1 MDRLR
6 LALRR
11 AAVACLALVAASG
24 AAQDAPDPSWTVSEA
39 FPPGAV
45 LYTADDVGDVEVAT
59 TLFRVGA
66 DGATA
71 EALPGNSC
79 EAQCMVFAVRV
90 LAEAGRLVP
99 TSADRQPGSWLVVFT
114 RAGTRVELDGMLVAQ
129 SKVRLRVPPGDHE
142 LTFRFEN
149 GEVKTQSHS
158 VPEATE
164 VFTSELPSRNAPPSV
179 APALV
184 AAATISPDLVA
195 GLLDLVAS
203 RPDDPATGWRMPEP
217 VVVAPPVRPSP
228 RPAPPPP
235 DPEPAPPEPAPAP
248 PEPEVAER
256 SVDPE
261 APTCEVDTVMLS
273 EEALG
278 RIRRAEYESARAC
291 LVRLRAEGQN
301 PAAAQTLLTSLDL
314 AIAEEAGA
322 GEASRAY
329 LPVLRLQAASAA
341 ERGDT
346 ESLVDAVGEILEIV
360 PADPSAVALL
370 RDLSYSASGG
380 AEDVTLA
387 FAFIPGTSATRTASR
402 LVSGDVSALGFLLST
417 TEVTNAQFADF
428 LNQMEEVPRTFL
440 IRRPVHLEET
450 RREGWQP
457 REGVADQP
465 VVDATWLGASAYAN
479 WVGGR
484 LPTAGEWTWAYRV
497 GAAAE
502 ASAPNLRPE
511 SGRARLVA
519 SNDGEPDG
527 LGLLHMVGNVWEWL
541 ASRHAQPSSVQAAGG
556 SYTTSPATLV
566 AQLTQSADPTD
577 ARGDIGFRV
586 LRPLIPTSN

>member
-6 LALRR
+6 LALRLL
-11 AAVACLALVAASG
+11 AVASLPLVAVSG
-24 AAQDAPDPSWTVSEA
+24 AAQDAPGQTWTVSEA

-59 TLFRVGA
+59 TLFRVGD

-90 LAEAGRLVP
+90 LAEEGRLTP
-99 TSADRQPGSWLVVFT
+99 TTVDRQPGSWLVVFT
-114 RAGTRVELDGMLVAQ
+114 RAGTRVELDGRLVAQ
-129 SKVRLRVPPGDHE
+129 SKVRLRVPPGDYA

-158 VPEATE
+158 VPVATE

-195 GLLDLVAS
+195 GLLGRVSS
-203 RPDDPATGWRMPEP
+203 RPDSPTTGWRMPEPEP
-217 VVVAPPVRPSP
+217 VVVAPPVRPPPP

-235 DPEPAPPEPAPAP
+235 PPEPEPAPPE

-256 SVDPE
+256 SIDPE
-261 APTCEVDTVMLS
+261 APTCEVDTAALS

-278 RIRRAEYESARAC
+278 RIRRAEYEPARAC

-301 PAAAQTLLTSLDL
+301 PAAAQALLTSLDL
-314 AIAEEAGA
+314 AIAEEASA

-346 ESLVDAVGEILEIV
+346 ESLVDAAGEILEIL

-370 RDLSYSASGG
+370 RDLSHAASGG
-380 AEDVTLA
+380 VEDVTLA
-387 FAFIPGTSATRTASR
+387 FAFIPGTSATRTTSR
-402 LVSGDVSALGFLLST
+402 LVSDDVSALGFLLST
-417 TEVTNAQFADF
+417 TEVTNAQFAGF
-428 LNQMEEVPRTFL
+428 LNQMDEVPRTFL
-440 IRRPVHLEET
+440 IRRPAYLEET
-450 RREGWQP
+450 RRDGWQP
-457 REGVADQP
+457 KEGVADQP
-465 VVDATWLGASAYAN
+465 VVDATWLGASAYAS

-497 GAAAE
+497 GASAE
-502 ASAPNLRPE
+502 ASAPNLRPA
-511 SGRARLVA
+511 SGRAGLVA
-519 SNDGEPDG
+519 STAGQPDG

-556 SYTTSPATLV
+556 SYTTSPSTLV
-566 AQLTQSADPTD
+566 SQLTQVADPND
-577 ARGDIGFRV
+577 PRGHIGIRV
-586 LRPLIPTSN
+586 LRPLVPTSN